1 MAAKKI
7 FGWVILLAG
16 LVLIFWTVFTSYTI
30 FTAQKEVPQIFK
42 VEELTKTLPQEEGDT
57 DVESQMR
64 EMIKEQFSK
73 MFPSEVLPKLL
84 NLIVWS
90 IFAGIAIF
98 AGSHISSL
106 GIKLIKNT

>member
-1 MAAKKI
+1 MAGKKI
-7 FGWVILLAG
+7 FGWLTFFAG

-42 VEELTKTLPQEEGDT
+42 AEESTETFLQEERGTDT
-57 DVESQMR
+57 ESQMR

-73 MFPSEVLPKLL
+73 MLPSEVLPKLL